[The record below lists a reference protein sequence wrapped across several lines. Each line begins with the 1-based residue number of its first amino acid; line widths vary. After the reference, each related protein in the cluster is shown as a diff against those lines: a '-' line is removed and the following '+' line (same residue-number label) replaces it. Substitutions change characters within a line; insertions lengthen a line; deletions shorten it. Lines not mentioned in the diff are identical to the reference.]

1 MSVKENVWDI
11 RSLLTKEKSN
21 KHTKEIFGKQL
32 SGKKTNKQTI
42 EEGLSR
48 KMVIPKGEI

>member
-11 RSLLTKEKSN
+11 RRSLLTKEKSN

-32 SGKKTNKQTI
+32 SGKIKNK
-42 EEGLSR
+42 L
-48 KMVIPKGEI
+48 

>member
-11 RSLLTKEKSN
+11 RRSLLTKEKSN

-32 SGKKTNKQTI
+32 SGKIKKNK
-42 EEGLSR
+42 L
-48 KMVIPKGEI
+48 